1 MMKEPRMIYATD
13 IPKIYKLHHVKKIF
27 DEFGEIE
34 NFVFN
39 ESSYKQTMVAIIT
52 FKETTSAKKCFD
64 NVEIVLKD
72 SDLTYIEYY
81 FPKFT
86 EQMLKKLNP
95 RLRRYI
101 RSIQKGENT
110 FDPIEFKQIEDDL
123 LNTENYEKKF
133 IYSNTPDYNKQQRLI
148 QKAKNATR
156 NKRLQEQMMQDQM
169 MQDQMKEG
177 IYQPLNTSV
186 YNNEAGISQNYSNGS
201 FIQQDMSNSNW
212 LTLTHNSIPYSY
224 EDINKSYEA
233 FSPVHNYDH
242 HAYNNNTSFNTGYQ
256 NYQPINENL
265 KYCYNN
271 NYHNSQSY
279 DYNTGYY
286 AQSYVGVDSNQQ
298 SNTEAKTDYAQ
309 NYNTETKIDYAQ
321 NYDKNVYDNNPTG
334 QFYGHY
340 NTEDYTKVKEV
351 HENDTC

>member
-13 IPKIYKLHHVKKIF
+13 IPKIYKLNQVKKVF

-34 NFVFN
+34 NFILN
-39 ESSYKQTMVAIIT
+39 ESAYKQTLVAIIT
-52 FKETTSAKKCFD
+52 FKEITSAKRCFD
-64 NVEIVLKD
+64 SVEIVLKD

-86 EQMLKKLNP
+86 EQMLKKLHP
-95 RLRRYI
+95 RLRKYI

-148 QKAKNATR
+148 QKAKNAAR

-169 MQDQMKEG
+169 KEG
-177 IYQPLNTSV
+177 IYQPIITPMF
-186 YNNEAGISQNYSNGS
+186 NNGAGISQNYSNGS
-201 FIQQDMSNSNW
+201 FLQQDLNNSSWLNLNQNSGNYSNDELN
-212 LTLTHNSIPYSY
+212 NQ
-224 EDINKSYEA
+224 YEA
-233 FSPVHNYDH
+233 YSPDQNYDN
-242 HAYNNNTSFNTGYQ
+242 HAYNNNTNYNASNQNYQSNNVNQ
-256 NYQPINENL
+256 NYQPNNVN
-265 KYCYNN
+265 YSYDQSYNN

-286 AQSYVGVDSNQQ
+286 AQSYAGVDNNQQ
-298 SNTEAKTDYAQ
+298 SNTEAK
-309 NYNTETKIDYAQ
+309 IDYTQ
-321 NYDKNVYDNNPTG
+321 NYDRNAHDFDRTG
-334 QFYGHY
+334 QFYEHY
-340 NTEDYTKVKEV
+340 NTEGYNKVKEV
-351 HENDTC
+351 HENDTN